1 VGSDSQWQACSLQLL
16 LFETERAWSYS
27 QELSTQALQ
36 DADHAHTLRHSATA
50 RFRRAVNWSTELLSH
65 AQALHASGRLS
76 ATSLAEATVYTVI
89 TNGRFLRHRADYEDA
104 LHQLC
109 VARGLLDEL
118 SQAAS
123 STRDQALYA
132 LFGDDVG
139 PEIRHCAHELGS
151 NRAHDV
157 DGLVKHFGEKHRAE
171 LVSGYDALVQGIQ
184 AEAARGGADEAR
196 RQLDVLMWEDE
207 PVPVRNPELVDV
219 LLRVQRAQAKLR
231 ADQGEKGKKPEGAS
245 AATSKR
251 GVAAYDA
258 ILLALSD
265 AEEVSRKLAEAQ
277 KVKKLVD
284 PDDQCAEG
292 ITDIRLYRRFRD
304 TRPAVRAL
312 IHRVPTTISTCRARP
327 ASCHCPRILLAAFQ
341 VENRQGKRGRRSV
354 VPSCDQAAGHR
365 SAEPRADADA
375 PAGG

>member
-1 VGSDSQWQACSLQLL
+1 
-16 LFETERAWSYS
+16 
-27 QELSTQALQ
+27 
-36 DADHAHTLRHSATA
+36 
-50 RFRRAVNWSTELLSH
+50 VNWSTELLSH

-109 VARGLLDEL
+109 VARGLLGEL
-118 SQAAS
+118 SRAAS

-132 LFGDDVG
+132 LFGDEVG

-265 AEEVSRKLAEAQ
+265 AEEVARKLAEAQ
-277 KVKKLVD
+277 KVKNLLAQMTSVLKALQTSGTAAASGTRDLQFVHSYIVYQLLSRRVERDLLLATALVSSSQPSKSKTGKANAVDARLYPAVIKLLDTVLQSLEQMRTLPLVD
-284 PDDQCAEG
+284 ESSDLGAAV
-292 ITDIRLYRRFRD
+292 DIRISYTKARR
-304 TRPAVRAL
+304 
-312 IHRVPTTISTCRARP
+312 
-327 ASCHCPRILLAAFQ
+327 
-341 VENRQGKRGRRSV
+341 
-354 VPSCDQAAGHR
+354 
-365 SAEPRADADA
+365 
-375 PAGG
+375 